1 MIRLIR
7 GAFSVP
13 FLMSV
18 SEAFSVPFLTLIKLC
33 YTKALEWASL
43 VPKLKI
49 LRRSQIWHC
58 SLSAINVFHTS
69 CVNLHSHQQCKS
81 LPFSPHP
88 LQHLLFEDFLMLAI
102 LTGVRWYF
110 IVGLICISLII
121 SDVKNFFGCLYVFG
135 VSLFISSPHVFDWVV
150 WFFTLSHM
158 SWLYILEINPLS
170 VASFPIFSPI
180 L

>member
-1 MIRLIR
+1 M
-7 GAFSVP
+7 
-13 FLMSV
+13 

-102 LTGVRWYF
+102 LTGVRWYL
-110 IVGLICISLII
+110 IAVLICISLIK
-121 SDVKNFFGCLYVFG
+121 SNVEHLFMFVGFLYAFFGEMPIKVFCL
-135 VSLFISSPHVFDWVV
+135 LFNWVV
-150 WFFTLSHM
+150 CFLVLSCM
-158 SWLYILEINPLS
+158 SCLWLILCQFHLQL
-170 VASFPIFSPI
+170 FSPI
-180 L
+180 LRAVFSPCL